1 MILVR
6 RMVTPTTTL
15 GLMGMVFILVA
26 SFSPYVV
33 RYVYYPGLIL
43 IAIAAVVWRIDG
55 EEQKRK
61 SAD

>member
-1 MILVR
+1 
-6 RMVTPTTTL
+6 
-15 GLMGMVFILVA
+15 MVFILVA

-55 EEQKRK
+55 EEQKSK